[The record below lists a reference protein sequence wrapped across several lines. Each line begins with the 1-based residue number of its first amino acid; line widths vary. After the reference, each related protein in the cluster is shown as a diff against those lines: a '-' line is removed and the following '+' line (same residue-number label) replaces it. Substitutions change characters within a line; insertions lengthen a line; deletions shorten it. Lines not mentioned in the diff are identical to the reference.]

1 MTERHELP
9 ERYDIAGTLGQLS
22 LGRHD
27 PCSRWVDGVYW
38 LAARTPEGPGS
49 LALRV
54 AGRFLHV
61 EAYGAGA
68 GWLTERADAIAGLRD
83 DVTGFGALS
92 KAHPL
97 VARLA
102 REHAG
107 LRLPATRQAFPR
119 LLRAVCEQKV
129 TGTEAYR
136 AYSAIVRKLSAKA
149 PGPVDDLWL
158 PPDPD
163 VVAATP
169 YYEFHPLG
177 LEQRRADTLRRVAAQ
192 AGRLERRPDSAALT
206 AHLLTIRGIGPWTA
220 AETAAVV
227 FGDPDA
233 VSIGD
238 FHLPNFVCYALAG
251 EPRGTDARMLELLA
265 PFAGQRGRVCH
276 LIEVSGIGAPKYGPR
291 MPIRSFKTF

>member
-27 PCSRWVDGVYW
+27 PSARWVDGVYW
-38 LAARTPEGPGS
+38 LAARTPQGPGS
-49 LALRV
+49 LALRS
-54 AGRFLHV
+54 AGGFLRV
-61 EAYGAGA
+61 EAHGEGA
-68 GWLTERADAIAGLRD
+68 GWLVEHADAIAGLRD
-83 DVTGFGALS
+83 DVTGFAELAR
-92 KAHPL
+92 AHPL

-107 LRLPATRQAFPR
+107 LRLPATGLAFPR

-136 AYSAIVRKLSAKA
+136 AYAAITRRFGVKA
-149 PGPVDDLWL
+149 PGPVDSLWL
-158 PPDPD
+158 PPDPELI
-163 VVAATP
+163 AAAP

-192 AGRLERRPDSAALT
+192 ADRLQRRPDSASLT

-233 VSIGD
+233 VSVGD

-265 PFAGQRGRVCH
+265 PFAGHRGRVCH
-276 LIEVSGIGAPKYGPR
+276 LIEASGLGAPKYGPR
-291 MPIRSFKTF
+291 QPIRSFNTY

>member
-9 ERYDIAGTLGQLS
+9 ERYDIASTLGQLS

-27 PCSRWVDGVYW
+27 PCSRWIDGVYW
-38 LAARTPEGPGS
+38 MAARTPQGPGS
-49 LALRV
+49 LALRS
-54 AGRFLHV
+54 AGGHLHV
-61 EAYGAGA
+61 EAYGEGA
-68 GWLTERADAIAGLRD
+68 GWLAERADAIAGLRD
-83 DVTGFGALS
+83 DVTGFAELAT
-92 KAHPL
+92 AHPF

-107 LRLPATRQAFPR
+107 LRLPATGLAFPR

-136 AYSAIVRKLSAKA
+136 AYSAIVRKLGSKA
-149 PGPVDDLWL
+149 PGPAERLWL
-158 PPDPD
+158 PPDPE

-169 YYEFHPLG
+169 YYEYHPLG

-192 AGRLERRPDSAALT
+192 AARLERRPDSASLT

-233 VSIGD
+233 VSVGD

-265 PFAGQRGRVCH
+265 PFTGHRGRVCH
-276 LIEVSGIGAPKYGPR
+276 LIELSGLGAPKYGPR
-291 MPIRSFKTF
+291 MPIRTFRTY